1 MDFLNKHYEKLI
13 LLTVLIIFF
22 IGMIFVLNTLDKT
35 REVKDTDLRIP
46 PRTADFKGSAKDE
59 KKVSEQW
66 TAGRFNWA
74 KGEVRKAFSVQV
86 CYSDLVQF
94 VPLAI
99 CPGSKEKSCGK
110 MIPRSFFAKLNCP
123 ECGTLLEAPAA
134 ASKIRRNVITADD
147 SDGDGMPD
155 VYESKH
161 GLNLNDPLDA
171 QYDKDGDGFSNYF
184 EMVSNTDP
192 GISYNR
198 PPLWTRLRLVAVDRV
213 VLPISFRALND
224 NNSDDPKNWDVQF
237 NVMVLNRRTEKMV
250 PRSRTLRIGEDIKID
265 NHDYRLVKV
274 DRRKRAKTKEELAQ
288 EKESVA
294 ENTSGSVRIN
304 KSVSKDDKFVDES
317 IAYFEEMLAP
327 DAKYEKQTLEMQ
339 VGKKA
344 YSKDTRPIFADDGL
358 LPEERDLDENRFA
371 LKLGQEFSLGNRRIT
386 GVERYKLVSFDNKTK
401 TAVLHR
407 SRTRPK
413 EKKEVDVRGNA
424 MVVTSEGSIPEDSRI
439 IKPVEKKLD
448 NDIQNGEI

>member
-1 MDFLNKHYEKLI
+1 MY
-13 LLTVLIIFF
+13 
-22 IGMIFVLNTLDKT
+22 
-35 REVKDTDLRIP
+35 
-46 PRTADFKGSAKDE
+46 
-59 KKVSEQW
+59 
-66 TAGRFNWA
+66 
-74 KGEVRKAFSVQV
+74 
-86 CYSDLVQF
+86 
-94 VPLAI
+94 
-99 CPGSKEKSCGK
+99 
-110 MIPRSFFAKLNCP
+110 
-123 ECGTLLEAPAA
+123 
-134 ASKIRRNVITADD
+134 
-147 SDGDGMPD
+147 
-155 VYESKH
+155 
-161 GLNLNDPLDA
+161 NL
-171 QYDKDGDGFSNYF
+171 
-184 EMVSNTDP
+184 VSNTDP